1 MVAGLAF
8 CDVCRFR
15 QNFVPPKDILFLL
28 SWLGPD
34 DSYSPPLG
42 FGILAPP
49 NFVEGKFSSVSIL
62 FGKRWFDAPERAL
75 VKLLVVKASCV
86 SGTDVHPSS
95 P

>member
-1 MVAGLAF
+1 M
-8 CDVCRFR
+8 
-15 QNFVPPKDILFLL
+15 
-28 SWLGPD
+28 
-34 DSYSPPLG
+34 
-42 FGILAPP
+42 APP